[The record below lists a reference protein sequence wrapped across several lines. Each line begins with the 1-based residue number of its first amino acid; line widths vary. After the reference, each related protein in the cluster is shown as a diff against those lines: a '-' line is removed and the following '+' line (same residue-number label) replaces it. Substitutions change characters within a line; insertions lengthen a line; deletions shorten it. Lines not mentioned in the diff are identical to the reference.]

1 MKYARALLSLTGSGK
16 GAAATV
22 AQLVIGGVVASA
34 LATTLPSTP
43 TRLMVYELAAW
54 LPTRTPSGGLTGSEV
69 GNAPGLGDGAELAV
83 AVACPLDEA
92 DGDAEW
98 LATLLLPPQA
108 VSSAIAARAAFCSD
122 FLGAETWGCVPIRKR
137 PTTFCAPSYVS
148 GTIHPLKQGADPH
161 PQGSFRRGSPG
172 ARRAHFRK
180 DGRHLAVRFVL
191 SEWR

>member
-1 MKYARALLSLTGSGK
+1 MLSLTGNGN
-16 GAAATV
+16 GAAATP
-22 AQLVIGGVVASA
+22 AQLVTGGVLASA

-69 GNAPGLGDGAELAV
+69 GDVPGLGDGAEPAV

-108 VSSAIAARAAFCSD
+108 ASYTIAPSAAFCSD

-137 PTTFCAPSYVS
+137 PTSFCAPSYVS
-148 GTIHPLKQGADPH
+148 GTIHALKQGADPH
-161 PQGSFRRGSPG
+161 PQGSFRRGSC
-172 ARRAHFRK
+172 H
-180 DGRHLAVRFVL
+180 GRHLAVRFVL
-191 SEWR
+191 SEWRNRADLNLTEVLSHTV